1 MATKLD
7 TPRRRVVR
15 SPERK
20 ADALNRLRS
29 VRGHVDAVIRMIEE
43 DAYCIDVIKQISA
56 VRAALDRVGRLELR
70 KHFETC
76 FAQAVR
82 AGNDRKVVDELLE
95 ALAFNKDLFGTRLRN
110 RPNSRSPACPALRA
124 RHASRRR
131 SKTCRAWRK
140 RG

>member
-95 ALAFNKDLFGTRLRN
+95 ALAFNKDLF
-110 RPNSRSPACPALRA
+110 
-124 RHASRRR
+124 
-131 SKTCRAWRK
+131 
-140 RG
+140 